1 MPTNHAPQCHIYT
14 VLEHLQ
20 GQWLHHLLGQ
30 LVPLPHHSFWEVF
43 PNILAQWESSSR
55 RMLQIKM
62 LAHWSHNEIRRV
74 RDFTFKGR
82 HIVPVL
88 LKLLLEKEQKLIQ
101 LDCFQQS
108 KILLFTALQ
117 RETTT
122 TLQTVLTFVD
132 GKINVPTKLHLT
144 FIESLF

>member
-1 MPTNHAPQCHIYT
+1 
-14 VLEHLQ
+14 
-20 GQWLHHLLGQ
+20 
-30 LVPLPHHSFWEVF
+30 
-43 PNILAQWESSSR
+43 
-55 RMLQIKM
+55 M

-132 GKINVPTKLHLT
+132 GKINVSTKLHLT